1 MYKYN
6 KMSDSESSQSE
17 KSYSSKLSSYK
28 SDNESEEE
36 MNEIDE
42 AIQCFLYSED
52 DEHSVRY
59 KSLTRLENDI
69 EFLSE
74 IIKDGC
80 DDLEALHCKEDTLMK
95 AFIYNISKRNYN
107 TDDIDNVAK
116 LFIQIPSYDKYYS

>member
-1 MYKYN
+1 
-6 KMSDSESSQSE
+6 MSDSDSSQSE
-17 KSYSSKLSSYK
+17 YSVSSKLSSYK

-52 DEHSVRY
+52 DEHSARY

-116 LFIQIPSYDKYYS
+116 LFTQIPSYDKYYS